1 MKNSFLLLSA
11 IALLGFVSCGEDDGN
26 AAGCPDGFEGDN
38 CAAQVNTKFIGTYDV
53 EMYGQLSGTVSGL
66 ASITLDAGTEASP
79 KTATAVITQG
89 VEDGPDEVRINVTL
103 PLTATGDLNSDFTIP
118 VEIVGEVRN
127 STEYYIPQTSIGFAF
142 NVPVPVIGGISASAN
157 LSFGID
163 GVFQG
168 DTLVSTLN
176 GGGDFAGT
184 IVMKGLK

>member
-11 IALLGFVSCGEDDGN
+11 IALLGFVSCGEDDGS

-38 CAAQVNTKFIGTYDV
+38 CADQVNTKFIGTYDV
-53 EMYGQLSGTVSGL
+53 EMYGQLSGSIGGGL

-79 KTATAVITQG
+79 KTTTAIITQG
-89 VEDGPDEVRINVTL
+89 PDDGPDEVRINVTL
-103 PLTATGDLNSDFTIP
+103 PLVETTTLNSDFTIP

-127 STEYYIPQTSIGFAF
+127 STEYYIPQTGIGFAF
-142 NVPVPVIGGISASAN
+142 NALGIPVSAN

-176 GGGDFAGT
+176 GGGDFTGT

>member
-1 MKNSFLLLSA
+1 MKNSFLFLSA
-11 IALLGFVSCGEDDGN
+11 IALLGFVSCGEDDGS

-38 CAAQVNTKFIGTYDV
+38 CAEQVNTKFIGTYDV
-53 EMYGQLSGTVSGL
+53 EMYGQLSGSVGGGL

-79 KTATAVITQG
+79 KTATAIITQG
-89 VEDGPDEVRINVTL
+89 AQDGPDEVRINVTL
-103 PLTATGDLNSDFTIP
+103 PLEATGDLSSDFTIP

-127 STEYYIPQTSIGFAF
+127 SNEYYIPQTSIGFAF
-142 NVPVPVIGGISASAN
+142 NALGIPISAN

-168 DTLVSTLN
+168 DTLISTLN